1 MDIQISLEILKEG
14 GYLSFTRV
22 LSLVAFVFFIIVTA
36 YLVLQGETWGHYETF
51 AYMTCGGALGLQG
64 FNKHINS
71 KFNTPLG
78 DTGKKVER

>member
-1 MDIQISLEILKEG
+1 MNIQINLEILKEG

-64 FNKHINS
+64 FNKHVNS